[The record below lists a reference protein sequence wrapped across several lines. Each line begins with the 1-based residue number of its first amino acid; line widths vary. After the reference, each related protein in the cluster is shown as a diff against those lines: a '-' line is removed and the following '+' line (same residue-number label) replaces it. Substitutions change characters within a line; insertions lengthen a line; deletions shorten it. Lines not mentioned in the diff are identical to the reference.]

1 MHVFSKRSKAG
12 QAIVLVAASV
22 LVLTAI
28 LMLAI
33 DGGGIYLER
42 RQLQNAA
49 DSAALAGAENLW
61 TSATPNYT
69 SMHNLALSTLGKNL
83 NVSTG
88 AISPT
93 NTPSGGSPWTLPS
106 NYRVTVQAT
115 TYTYRVTLQHTH
127 SVVVAPIHGF
137 QPTMQLQVQATAQN
151 ENLPYAIVLLQSG
164 SVPTYSNLQMSGN
177 GTQLDLS
184 GPGGANPLDRGG
196 IWSNASID
204 PGVGDI
210 YFGPCTAAN
219 TTAAGTS
226 GDLFAVSET
235 AGDGGRV
242 NNEVFCGQNSNPP
255 PNASWIT
262 PSNTLPDPEYPEP
275 PAPNVTYNGATV
287 VNGSNAILCPGY
299 YSNQININGTAILYP
314 GVYHVDAGGVSVS
327 GTLRT
332 ITQADLA
339 SYGPISCA
347 GQAKSY
353 TSADWPFD
361 TGVIIEVTP
370 GNVSGAT
377 QCAKHLF
384 TTIGGSSYV
393 SLAPSPKYF
402 NINVYIE
409 EMPGWQTTC
418 TAGPTGT
425 NVVKITGGGYYS
437 ILGIIYG
444 PADNMQI
451 SGGGSGSGVGQ
462 IVAWT
467 LGLNGGGAINEL
479 YNPSQL
485 PYLKGLIQ

>member
-1 MHVFSKRSKAG
+1 MHGFFKRRQAG
-12 QAIVLVAASV
+12 QAIVLVAAAV

-28 LMLAI
+28 LALAI

-49 DSAALAGAENLW
+49 DAGALAGAEKLW
-61 TSATPNYT
+61 SSSPPNYAA
-69 SMHNLALSTLGKNL
+69 MHTQALSTIGKNL
-83 NVSTG
+83 GISTAG
-88 AISPT
+88 AVPT
-93 NTPSGGSPWTLPS
+93 NTPSGGSPWSLSPNYVVTL
-106 NYRVTVQAT
+106 QAT

-127 SVVVAPIHGF
+127 PVVVAPIHGF
-137 QPTMQLQVQATAQN
+137 ASTLQLQVQATAQN

-164 SVPTYSNLQMSGN
+164 AVPTYSNLQMSGN
-177 GTQLDLS
+177 GTELNLS

-210 YFGPCTAAN
+210 YFGPCTAGN

-226 GDLFAVSET
+226 GDLSAVSET
-235 AGDGGRV
+235 AADGGRAST
-242 NNEVFCGQNSNPP
+242 EAFCGQTAPG
-255 PNASWIT
+255 SWLT
-262 PSNTLPDPEYPEP
+262 PTSLIPDPRYPEP

-287 VNGSNAILCPGY
+287 VNGSNAVLCPGH
-299 YSNQININGTAILYP
+299 YSNQIKIDGTAVLFP
-314 GVYHVDAGGVSVS
+314 GVYRVDAGGVSVS

-332 ITQADLA
+332 LVDSDLPVTCGSQTINTA
-339 SYGPISCA
+339 GSYDP
-347 GQAKSY
+347 
-353 TSADWPFD
+353 
-361 TGVIIEVTP
+361 GVIIEVTP

-384 TTIGGSSYV
+384 TTIGGSSNV
-393 SLAPSPKYF
+393 TLAPSPKYF
-402 NINVYIE
+402 DINLYIE

-425 NVVKITGGGYYS
+425 NVVKITGGGFYS
-437 ILGIIYG
+437 IQGIIYG

-462 IVAWT
+462 VVAWT

>member
-1 MHVFSKRSKAG
+1 MHGFFKRRQAG
-12 QAIVLVAASV
+12 QAIVLVAAAV

-28 LMLAI
+28 LALAI

-49 DSAALAGAENLW
+49 DAGALAGAEKLW
-61 TSATPNYT
+61 MSSPPNYAV
-69 SMHNLALSTLGKNL
+69 MHSQALSTIGKNL
-83 NVSTG
+83 GISTAG
-88 AISPT
+88 AVPT
-93 NTPSGGSPWTLPS
+93 NTASGGSPWPLSP
-106 NYRVTVQAT
+106 NYTVTVQAT
-115 TYTYRVTLQHTH
+115 IYTYRVTLQHTH
-127 SVVVAPIHGF
+127 PVVVAPIHGF
-137 QPTMQLQVQATAQN
+137 ASTLQLQVQATAQN

-164 SVPTYSNLQMSGN
+164 AVPTYSNLQMSGS
-177 GTQLDLS
+177 GTELNLS

-210 YFGPCTAAN
+210 YFGPCTPAD
-219 TTAAGTS
+219 TSPAGTS
-226 GDLFAVSET
+226 GDLSAVSET
-235 AGDGGRV
+235 PADGSRV
-242 NNEVFCGQNSNPP
+242 STEAFCGQRARGAWLSP
-255 PNASWIT
+255 T
-262 PSNTLPDPEYPEP
+262 TLLPDPAYPEP

-287 VNGSNAILCPGY
+287 VNGSNVVLCPGH
-299 YSNQININGTAILYP
+299 YSNQIKIDGTAILFP

-332 ITQADLA
+332 LLDTDLPVTCG
-339 SYGPISCA
+339 SQTINA
-347 GQAKSY
+347 GGY
-353 TSADWPFD
+353 DP
-361 TGVIIEVTP
+361 GVIIEVTP

-384 TTIGGSSYV
+384 TTIGGSSNV
-393 SLAPSPKYF
+393 TLAPSARYF
-402 NINVYIE
+402 DINLYIE

-418 TAGPTGT
+418 SAGPAGT
-425 NVVKITGGGYYS
+425 NVVKITGGGFYS
-437 ILGIIYG
+437 IQGIIYG

-462 IVAWT
+462 IIAWT

>member
-1 MHVFSKRSKAG
+1 MHRFFKRRQAG
-12 QAIVLVAASV
+12 QAIVLVAAAV

-28 LMLAI
+28 LALAI

-49 DSAALAGAENLW
+49 DAGALAGAEKLW
-61 TSATPNYT
+61 TSSPPNYAA
-69 SMHNLALSTLGKNL
+69 MHSQALATIGKNL
-83 NVSTG
+83 GISTG
-88 AISPT
+88 GVLPT
-93 NTPSGGSPWTLPS
+93 NTASGGSPWPLSP
-106 NYRVTVQAT
+106 NYTITVQAT
-115 TYTYRVTLQHTH
+115 IYTYRVTLQHTH
-127 SVVVAPIHGF
+127 PVVVAPIHGF
-137 QPTMQLQVQATAQN
+137 ASTLQLQVQATAQN

-164 SVPTYSNLQMSGN
+164 AVPTYSNLQMSGN
-177 GTQLDLS
+177 GTELNLS

-196 IWSNASID
+196 VWSNASID

-210 YFGPCTAAN
+210 YFGPCTAAD
-219 TTAAGTS
+219 TTQAGTS
-226 GDLFAVSET
+226 GDLSAVSET
-235 AGDGGRV
+235 AADGGRV
-242 NNEVFCGQNSNPP
+242 NTEAYCGQQR
-255 PNASWIT
+255 PNAWFSPAT
-262 PSNTLPDPEYPEP
+262 LLPDPAYPEP

-287 VNGSNAILCPGY
+287 VNGSSVVLCPGH
-299 YSNQININGTAILYP
+299 YSNQVKIDGTAILFP

-332 ITQADLA
+332 LLDTDLPVTCG
-339 SYGPISCA
+339 SRTISAA
-347 GQAKSY
+347 GY
-353 TSADWPFD
+353 DP
-361 TGVIIEVTP
+361 GVIVEVTP

-384 TTIGGSSYV
+384 TTFGGSSNV
-393 SLAPSPKYF
+393 TLAPSPKYF
-402 NINVYIE
+402 NINLYIE

-425 NVVKITGGGYYS
+425 NVVKITGGGSYN
-437 ILGIIYG
+437 IQGIIYG

-462 IVAWT
+462 VVAWT

-479 YNPSQL
+479 YNPGQL